1 MLRIHSIHPG
11 SPASRTGL
19 KKTDILI
26 ACNGET
32 LDDWFD
38 FMYNAN
44 GTIITIK
51 YKRGIQTRN
60 MTIRRIPGIEWGFEF
75 EGQSPRICRRKC
87 IFCFIDQLPPGIRPS
102 LLVKDDDIRYS
113 FLQGTYVTLDRNDV
127 SIAIKKN
134 LSSVHVSVHASDP
147 ALRGRLLGTGKEEP
161 IIPLLKTLSNAGI
174 SVETQI
180 VIVPEWN
187 NGMFLE
193 QTLRDLFEIPSVT
206 SVGVVPVGITSFRDG
221 LQNIR
226 RPTAAE
232 AAEIIHQ
239 CDNWRRIAMRTRG
252 TPWVYPADELF
263 SLSGKDIPDSE
274 YYEECTLRENGIGL
288 LSNLLE
294 YESRDFSG
302 RGLICTGTLAAP
314 FMKRVLAGSEYQI
327 LAVNNTFFGP
337 EVGVSG
343 LLAGNDIVQAVGA
356 KNVSSDPVYLPRSM
370 FNHNMLTL
378 DDLSPGDIAQMTGR
392 EIIIACGVEDLI

>member
-1 MLRIHSIHPG
+1 LLRIHSIHPG

-38 FMYNAN
+38 FVYNAN

-60 MTIRRIPGIEWGFEF
+60 MTIRKIPGIEWGFEF
-75 EGQSPRICRRKC
+75 EGQSPRICRRKR

-102 LLVKDDDIRYS
+102 LFVKDDDIRYS

-147 ALRGRLLGTGKEEP
+147 VLKCRLLGTGKEEP
-161 IIPLLKTLSNAGI
+161 IIP
-174 SVETQI
+174 
-180 VIVPEWN
+180 P
-187 NGMFLE
+187 
-193 QTLRDLFEIPSVT
+193 
-206 SVGVVPVGITSFRDG
+206 
-221 LQNIR
+221 
-226 RPTAAE
+226 
-232 AAEIIHQ
+232 
-239 CDNWRRIAMRTRG
+239 
-252 TPWVYPADELF
+252 
-263 SLSGKDIPDSE
+263 
-274 YYEECTLRENGIGL
+274 LRENEIGL

-302 RGLICTGTLAAP
+302 GGLICTGTLAAP

-327 LAVNNTFFGP
+327 LAVNN
-337 EVGVSG
+337 
-343 LLAGNDIVQAVGA
+343 
-356 KNVSSDPVYLPRSM
+356 
-370 FNHNMLTL
+370 NMLTL
-378 DDLSPGDIAQMTGR
+378 DDLSPGISHR
-392 EIIIACGVEDLI
+392 

>member
-1 MLRIHSIHPG
+1 M
-11 SPASRTGL
+11 
-19 KKTDILI
+19 KKTDILVT
-26 ACNGET
+26 CNGEI

-44 GTIITIK
+44 GTLINIK
-51 YKRGIQTRN
+51 YRRGIQTKN
-60 MTIRRIPGIEWGFEF
+60 IIIRRIPGIEWGFEF

-87 IFCFIDQLPPGIRPS
+87 IFCFIDQLPPGIRSS

-113 FLQGTYVTLDRNDV
+113 FLHGTYVTLDRNDV

-147 ALRGRLLGTGKEEP
+147 VQRGRLLGTGKEEP
-161 IIPLLKTLSNAGI
+161 IIPLLKILSNAGI

-187 NGMFLE
+187 NGIVLE
-193 QTLRDLFEIPSVT
+193 RTLRDLINIPSVT

-221 LQNIR
+221 LEDIR
-226 RPTAAE
+226 RPTPSE

-239 CDNWRRIAMRTRG
+239 CDSWRSIALRRRG

-263 SLSGKDIPDSE
+263 SLSGKDVPDSA
-274 YYEECTLRENGIGL
+274 YYKECTLRENGIGL

-294 YESRDFSG
+294 YENRNFSG

-327 LAVNNTFFGP
+327 LSVNNTFFGP

-343 LLAGNDIVQAVGA
+343 LLAGNDIVKSIRAE
-356 KNVSSDPVYLPRSM
+356 NVTGDSVFLPRSM
-370 FNHNMLTL
+370 FNHDMLTL
-378 DDLSPGDIAQMTGR
+378 DDMTPWNIEQLTGR
-392 EIIIACGVEDLI
+392 KIIIARGLEDLI